1 MTKFRE
7 KGKVTTFVNRVKP
20 TEAVIKFTR
29 EREQG
34 RKRIIY
40 IYLFYFMSN
49 REISICMVS
58 PFFNTDVFWSFL
70 PLRLYIHILF
80 IKLIFIGY

>member
-20 TEAVIKFTR
+20 TEAAKIFTR
-29 EREQG
+29 KQERG
-34 RKRIIY
+34 RKGLFTFIY
-40 IYLFYFMSN
+40 FIFMSN

-58 PFFNTDVFWSFL
+58 PFFNTDIFQSFY
-70 PLRLYIHILF
+70 PQDYIYILF